1 MFTAM
6 RGERSSFETS
16 HRGDSIRRRS
26 IAGRLISA
34 AGIVVAGCLVLQSC
48 ASDDPPNYIES
59 AVIAGFATVYEDL
72 PSVRDHHL
80 NKAISRTVPASE
92 CESPL
97 PEATQTIRKISA
109 ETPSHARF
117 AVRAILQAV
126 LACDLRVSDVP
137 SVIGCVDIGTEYTAP
152 PEEYENT
159 WPVHGNYLHLWRYM
173 RETMPAIFEGM
184 FTARLASAA
193 SQSYAELGIEAPA
206 YFPTAMLFETWVEM
220 CGDGQRSYSEFRW
233 RSGLFSASGAAAASA
248 SSTDLLLLSAFTD
261 AGSET
266 SEAID
271 ALVASYQ
278 DHNVHCPVVMA
289 PAVSPSDVLPA
300 S

>member
-16 HRGDSIRRRS
+16 HRGGPIRRRP
-26 IAGRLISA
+26 IAGRLLSA

-48 ASDDPPNYIES
+48 ASDDPPNYVEL

-72 PSVRDHHL
+72 PSVNDSHL
-80 NKAISRTVPASE
+80 NKAVNRTGSAGE
-92 CESPL
+92 CEDPL
-97 PEATQTIRKISA
+97 PEAIQTIHKISA

-126 LACDLRVSDVP
+126 LACDVRVSDVP
-137 SVIGCVDIGTEYTAP
+137 SVIGCIDIGTAYTA
-152 PEEYENT
+152 PEEYEHT
-159 WPVHGNYLHLWRYM
+159 WPVHANHRYLSRYAT
-173 RETMPAIFEGM
+173 ETMPAIFEGM
-184 FTARLASAA
+184 FAACLASAA
-193 SQSYAELGIEAPA
+193 AQSYAELGIEAPA

-233 RSGLFSASGAAAASA
+233 RSGFFSSSGAGAASA

-271 ALVASYQ
+271 ALVTSYQ